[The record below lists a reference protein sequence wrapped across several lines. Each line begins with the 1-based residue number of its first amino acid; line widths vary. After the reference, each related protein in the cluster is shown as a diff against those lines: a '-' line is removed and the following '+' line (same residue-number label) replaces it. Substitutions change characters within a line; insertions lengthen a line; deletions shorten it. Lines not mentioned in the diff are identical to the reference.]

1 MLQLEDAIMSNRSC
15 SIFKVC
21 MHACKKLQTHVPV
34 CCIHGCF
41 VLHGHFQEDTGPSLS
56 KIKGTSNAQRHT
68 SSLWHFFACASH
80 SFHLGVKG
88 GRGGGGLSSTPMAP
102 QLPGAVLA
110 PPLNNIGPSK
120 DIIKSI
126 YGTGRVAIFGW
137 WLYHLW
143 PNGTLMANCILHI
156 LYLVYQGQPASGSQA
171 GARRSDLREA
181 DEG

>member
-1 MLQLEDAIMSNRSC
+1 MLLWLGFYMLQLEDAIMSNRSC

-21 MHACKKLQTHVPV
+21 IHAYKKLQTHVPV

-41 VLHGHFQEDTGPSLS
+41 VLHGHFQEDTGPSLP
-56 KIKGTSNAQRHT
+56 KIKRTSNAQRHT
-68 SSLWHFFACASH
+68 SSLWQFFACASH
-80 SFHLGVKG
+80 SFHPGVKG
-88 GRGGGGLSSTPMAP
+88 GRGCGLAAPPLAP

-143 PNGTLMANCILHI
+143 PNGTLMANCILHLKAYDI
-156 LYLVYQGQPASGSQA
+156 IKEMKQKSK
-171 GARRSDLREA
+171 
-181 DEG
+181 